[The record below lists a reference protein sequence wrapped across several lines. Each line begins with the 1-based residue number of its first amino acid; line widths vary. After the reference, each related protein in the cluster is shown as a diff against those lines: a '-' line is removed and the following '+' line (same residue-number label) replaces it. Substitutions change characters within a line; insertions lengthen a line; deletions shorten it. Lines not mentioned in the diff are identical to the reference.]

1 MASHT
6 ANHEGSNSTNTP
18 TDVTNSPIEA
28 DNNNARCENG
38 TECSTAAEDVLAD
51 SESYYNNAK
60 KYWSNV
66 SPTVDGM
73 LGGFGSISFI
83 DIRGSEQFLKFLY
96 KQKPA
101 PGRKRALDC
110 GAGIGRISKNLL
122 LPLFEQVDL
131 VEQDEHFCQTAR
143 TELADFGSKLGTVFN
158 AGLQDFVPEPGRY
171 DIIWAQWVLGHLTDE
186 DTVRFLERCT
196 NALTR
201 GGMIVMKE
209 NFTTGDVVDVDRTDS
224 SVTRPLVQMKQ
235 LLKQA
240 NMRVV
245 KEQRQ
250 TSFPKELY
258 PVYMLALRPTV
269 KK

>member
-1 MASHT
+1 MASNM
-6 ANHEGSNSTNTP
+6 ANHNESATSAAIE
-18 TDVTNSPIEA
+18 TNSPVEPA
-28 DNNNARCENG
+28 TNNDQSENDS
-38 TECSTAAEDVLAD
+38 ECSAPDDLLAD

-60 KYWSNV
+60 NYWSNV

-73 LGGFGSISFI
+73 LGGFGSISLI
-83 DIRGSEQFLKFLY
+83 DIRGSEQFLKHLY

-101 PGRKRALDC
+101 PGRTRALDC

-122 LPLFEQVDL
+122 LPLFDHVDL

-158 AGLQDFVPEPGRY
+158 EGLQDFVPEQGRY

-186 DTVRFLERCT
+186 DTVQFFHRCSK
-196 NALTR
+196 ALAR
-201 GGMIVMKE
+201 GGMIVIKE
-209 NFTTGDVVDVDRTDS
+209 NFTSSNVVDLDRTDS
-224 SVTRPLVQMKQ
+224 SVTRPLLQMKQ

-258 PVYMLALRPTV
+258 PVYMLALRPMI

>member
-1 MASHT
+1 MASNI
-6 ANHEGSNSTNTP
+6 ANHEGSATGIPIDTHSSVEPETNN
-18 TDVTNSPIEA
+18 DQSE
-28 DNNNARCENG
+28 
-38 TECSTAAEDVLAD
+38 SD
-51 SESYYNNAK
+51 SECYAPNDLLSDSKSYYNNAK
-60 KYWSNV
+60 NYWSNV

-83 DIRGSEQFLKFLY
+83 DIRGSELFLKHLY

-101 PGRKRALDC
+101 PGRSRALDC

-122 LPLFEQVDL
+122 LPLFDHVDL

-143 TELADFGSKLGTVFN
+143 IELADYGTKLGTVFN
-158 AGLQDFVPEPGRY
+158 EGLQDFVPEEGRY

-186 DTVRFLERCT
+186 DTVQFFHRCT
-196 NALTR
+196 NALAR
-201 GGMIVMKE
+201 GGMIVIKE
-209 NFTTGDVVDVDRTDS
+209 NFTTSNVVDVDRTDS
-224 SVTRPLVQMKQ
+224 SVTRPLLQMKL

-258 PVYMLALRPTV
+258 PVYMLALRPTI

>member
-1 MASHT
+1 MASNV
-6 ANHEGSNSTNTP
+6 ANHDGSATTTPAETNP
-18 TDVTNSPIEA
+18 SNEQPV
-28 DNNNARCENG
+28 NNNDQTVNDSEVFAP
-38 TECSTAAEDVLAD
+38 DDFLAD
-51 SESYYNNAK
+51 SNSYYNNAK

-83 DIRGSEQFLKFLY
+83 DIRGSEQFLKHLY

-122 LPLFEQVDL
+122 LPLFDHVDL
-131 VEQDEHFCQTAR
+131 VEQDEQFCQTAR
-143 TELADFGSKLGTVFN
+143 TELADYGSKLGTVFN
-158 AGLQDFVPEPGRY
+158 EGLQNFVPAQGRY

-186 DTVRFLERCT
+186 DTVKFFNRCAE
-196 NALTR
+196 ALAR
-201 GGMIVMKE
+201 GGMIVIKE
-209 NFTTGDVVDVDRTDS
+209 NFTTGNVVDVDRTDS
-224 SVTRPLVQMKQ
+224 SVTRPLLQMKQ

-258 PVYMLALRPTV
+258 PVYMMALRPTL

>member
-1 MASHT
+1 MASQKSDE
-6 ANHEGSNSTNTP
+6 NCMDSSTEINIP
-18 TDVTNSPIEA
+18 AVPAE
-28 DNNNARCENG
+28 NNDQSRNDP
-38 TECSTAAEDVLAD
+38 ECSDLDDLLTD
-51 SESYYNNAK
+51 STSYYNNAK

-83 DIRGSEQFLKFLY
+83 DIRGSEQFLKQLY

-101 PGRKRALDC
+101 PGRKWALDC

-122 LPLFEQVDL
+122 LPWFDQVDL
-131 VEQDEHFCQTAR
+131 VEQDEHFCETAR
-143 TELADFGSKLGTVFN
+143 KELADFTSKLGTVFN
-158 AGLQDFVPEPGRY
+158 SGLQDFIPEEGRY

-186 DTVRFLERCT
+186 DAVQFFVRCAKGL
-196 NALTR
+196 AR
-201 GGMIVMKE
+201 GGMIVIKE
-209 NFTTGDVVDVDRTDS
+209 NFTTSNVVDVDRTDS
-224 SVTRPLVQMKQ
+224 SVTRPLLQMKQ
-235 LLKQA
+235 LLKQG

-258 PVYMLALRPTV
+258 PVYMLALRPII
-269 KK
+269 KN